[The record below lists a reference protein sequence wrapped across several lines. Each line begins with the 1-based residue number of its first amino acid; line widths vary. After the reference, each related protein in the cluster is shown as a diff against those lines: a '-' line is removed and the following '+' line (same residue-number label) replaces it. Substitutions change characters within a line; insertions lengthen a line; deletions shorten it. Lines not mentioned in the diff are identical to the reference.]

1 MEREFLNGESGNN
14 SLKNKMKKQ
23 KRARLDG
30 HGKPSRDV
38 RPIHVAVYFQST
50 TGFDLLSQM

>member
-38 RPIHVAVYFQST
+38 RPIHVAVYQSIT
-50 TGFDLLSQM
+50 VFDLLSQM

>member
-1 MEREFLNGESGNN
+1 MEREFINGESGNN
-14 SLKNKMKKQ
+14 SLKNKMKNQ

-38 RPIHVAVYFQST
+38 YPIHVAVFQSIT
-50 TGFDLLSQM
+50 VFDLLSQM